1 MGQGFFADEQEM
13 DRAPRLLGSPSAI
26 SVAKAVLTGNRSN
39 CFEVLAIDRDVDI
52 RS

>member
-1 MGQGFFADEQEM
+1 MGPSLFADEQEM
-13 DRAPRLLGSPSAI
+13 DRAPRLLGSPCAV

-39 CFEVLAIDRDVDI
+39 CFEVLAINRDVDI